1 MPAPKQ
7 PVFRRYDPHQVL
19 LLPPNLEEWLPPEH
33 LARFISDLVDN
44 EIDLTPFLEGY
55 ENEEGGNP
63 AFHPALMLKLW
74 LYGYCVGT
82 VSSRRVA
89 RATYEDVAFRY
100 LAADQHPTFTPLAR
114 FRLRNL
120 ANLDRLF
127 LDVLRMCQEAG
138 LVGMARVA
146 LDGTKVKA
154 SASKHKAM
162 SHGKMLEKEKQLDE
176 ELRQSIQEFLRKGIE
191 IDAEEDRKF
200 GKDSNPYLHELPEGW
215 RTKKERLE
223 KIRAARKRLEEREK
237 EKAMAAG
244 TEDAPIDPKA
254 QINFTDPDSRI
265 IPDGANRG
273 SFVQAYNCQA
283 MVDEKAQIIVA
294 AEVTQDPTDKRQMI
308 PMTNATI
315 RNTEMIPREL
325 DADAGFF
332 GEPAIREVEE
342 RGIDV
347 YCPPDNGRTTER
359 EPCPLGRP
367 PGDETFVQG
376 MRRKVRSE
384 EGKAHYGHRKYVVE
398 PVFGQIKQGRG
409 LRQFLL
415 RGFGKVQ
422 AEWKLWS
429 LTHNLRKLHLARV
442 A

>member
-1 MPAPKQ
+1 MSSPPT
-7 PVFRRYDPHQVL
+7 PNFRRYDPHQTL
-19 LLPPNLEEWLPPEH
+19 LLPPNLEEWLPREH
-33 LARFISDLVDN
+33 LARFISDFVDT
-44 EIDLTPFLEGY
+44 EIDLTRFFQGY

-82 VSSRRVA
+82 TSSRKVA
-89 RATYEDVAFRY
+89 RATFEDVAFRY

-127 LDVLRMCQEAG
+127 LDVVRLCQEAG
-138 LVGMARVA
+138 LVGMVRVA

-154 SASKHKAM
+154 NASKHKAM
-162 SHGKMLEKEKQLDE
+162 SYGKMLEKERQLDE
-176 ELRQSIQEFLRKGIE
+176 ELRRRIHEYIREGIA
-191 IDAEEDRKF
+191 IDAEEDRRF
-200 GKDSNPYLHELPEGW
+200 GKENNPYLHELPEGW
-215 RTKKERLE
+215 HTKKERLE

-237 EKAMAAG
+237 EKAKAAG
-244 TEDAPIDPKA
+244 REGELIDPKA

-265 IPDGANRG
+265 MPDGANRG

-283 MVDEKAQIIVA
+283 MVDETAQIIVA
-294 AEVTQDPTDKRQMI
+294 AEVTQTPNDKEQMV
-308 PMTNATI
+308 PMVNATI

-325 DADAGFF
+325 DADAGYF
-332 GEPAIREVEE
+332 GGEAIREAEE

-359 EPCPLGRP
+359 GACPRGRP
-367 PGDETFVQG
+367 PNDETFVER

-384 EGKAHYGHRKYVVE
+384 SGKAHYGHRKYVVE
-398 PVFGQIKQGRG
+398 PVFGQMKQGRG

-429 LTHNLRKLHLARV
+429 LTHNLRKLYLARV

>member
-1 MPAPKQ
+1 MPDP
-7 PVFRRYDPHQVL
+7 PSPNFRRYDPHQTV
-19 LLPPNLEEWLPPEH
+19 LLPPSLEEWLPEGH
-33 LARFISDLVDN
+33 LARFISDVVDN
-44 EIDLTPFLEGY
+44 EIDLTPFIEGY

-89 RATYEDVAFRY
+89 RATHEDVAFRY

-127 LDVLRMCQEAG
+127 LEVLRLCQEAG
-138 LVGMARVA
+138 LVGMARLA

-162 SHGKMLEKEKQLDE
+162 SHGKMVEKERQLDE
-176 ELRQSIQEFLRKGIE
+176 ELRRSIQEFLRKGIE
-191 IDAEEDRKF
+191 VDAEEDRRF
-200 GKDSNPYLHELPEGW
+200 GKDNNPYLRELPEGW
-215 RTKKERLE
+215 KTKKERLE

-237 EKAMAAG
+237 EKAKAAG
-244 TEDAPIDPKA
+244 KEGAAIDPKA

-265 IPDGANRG
+265 MPDGANRG

-294 AEVTQDPTDKRQMI
+294 AEVTQEPNDKQQMV
-308 PMTNATI
+308 PMVNATV
-315 RNTEMIPREL
+315 RNTEMLPREL
-325 DADAGFF
+325 DADAGYF
-332 GEPAIREVEE
+332 GEPAIREVEG
-342 RGIDV
+342 RSIDV

-359 EPCPLGRP
+359 APCPRGRP
-367 PGDETFVQG
+367 PDGETFVER
-376 MRRKVRSE
+376 MRRKVRSV
-384 EGKAHYGHRKYVVE
+384 EGRTHYGHRKYVVE
-398 PVFGQIKQGRG
+398 PVFGQMKQGRG

>member
-1 MPAPKQ
+1 VTDVSHPN
-7 PVFRRYDPHQVL
+7 FRRYDPHQSL
-19 LLPPNLEEWLPPEH
+19 ILPPNLEEWLPDEH
-33 LARFISDLVDN
+33 LARFLSDLVDH
-44 EIDLTPFLEGY
+44 EIDLAPFLSGY
-55 ENEEGGNP
+55 ENQDGGNP

-100 LAADQHPTFTPLAR
+100 LAANQHPTFTPLAR

-120 ANLDRLF
+120 VNLDHLF
-127 LDVLRMCQEAG
+127 LEVLRLCREAG
-138 LVGMARVA
+138 LVGMARLA

-162 SHGKMLEKEKQLDE
+162 SHGKMLEKEKKLDE
-176 ELRQSIQEFLRKGIE
+176 ELRESIREYLRKGIE
-191 IDAEEDRKF
+191 IDAEEDRLF
-200 GKDSNPYLHELPEGW
+200 GKENNPYLHQLPEGW

-237 EKAMAAG
+237 AKAKAAG
-244 TEDAPIDPKA
+244 KEEVPIDPKA

-265 IPDGANRG
+265 MPDGANRG

-283 MVDEKAQIIVA
+283 VVDEKAQIIVA
-294 AEVTQDPTDKRQMI
+294 AEATQTPNDKQQMV
-308 PMTNATI
+308 PMVSAAV
-315 RNTEMIPREL
+315 RNTQMVPGEL
-325 DADAGFF
+325 DADAGYF
-332 GEPAIREVEE
+332 GEDAIREIEG
-342 RGIDV
+342 RGVDV

-359 EPCPLGRP
+359 GQCPRGRP
-367 PGDETFVQG
+367 PNDETFVEK

-384 EGKAHYGHRKYVVE
+384 RGRAHYGHRKYVVE

-429 LTHNLRKLHLARV
+429 LTHNLRKLHLARG

>member
-1 MPAPKQ
+1 MQNAPKGN
-7 PVFRRYDPHQVL
+7 FRRYDPHQTL
-19 LLPPNLEEWLPPEH
+19 LLPPNLEDWLPSEH

-89 RATYEDVAFRY
+89 RAAYEDVAFRY

-127 LDVLRMCQEAG
+127 LEVLRMCQEAG
-138 LVGMARVA
+138 LVGMARLA

-162 SHGKMLEKEKQLDE
+162 SHGKMLEKEQQLDE
-176 ELRQSIQEFLRKGIE
+176 ELRQSIREFLRKGIE

-200 GKDSNPYLHELPEGW
+200 GKENNPYLHELPEGW

-223 KIRAARKRLEEREK
+223 KIRAARQRLEEREK
-237 EKAMAAG
+237 EKAKVAG
-244 TEDAPIDPKA
+244 KEGASIDPKA
-254 QINFTDPDSRI
+254 QINFTDPESRI
-265 IPDGANRG
+265 MPDGANRG

-283 MVDEKAQIIVA
+283 MVDERAQIIVA
-294 AEVTQDPTDKRQMI
+294 AQVTQDPTDKRQMV
-308 PMTNATI
+308 PMMNATI

-332 GEPAIREVEE
+332 GEEAIREVEE
-342 RGIDV
+342 RGVDV

-359 EPCPLGRP
+359 VSCRPGRP
-367 PGDETFVQG
+367 PGNETFVER

-384 EGKAHYGHRKYVVE
+384 QGKARYGHRKYVVE

-429 LTHNLRKLHLARV
+429 LTHNLRKLYLARV